1 MTSFDATPPFRLI
14 RGTRPLLLSIPHV
27 GTHIPESMRGD
38 YTDTAL
44 QLADTDWHLDRLYAF
59 AHEMG
64 ASVLSAVHSRC
75 VIDLNRPPDNQS
87 LYPGQITT
95 GLCSGETFRGE
106 PVYRPAREPDAA
118 EVERR
123 LGAYWRPYHDALAG
137 ELERLK
143 ALHGHV
149 LLWDAH
155 SIASRLPRL
164 FDDKLPDLNLGTAGG
179 ASCAPELLASVAAV
193 AQASGYTS
201 VSNGR
206 FKGGHITRHYGRP
219 ADRVHAIQLEL
230 CQCLYM
236 DERSPFDYQPAHADR
251 LQPTLQAMVQ
261 AALAAL
267 PA

>member
-1 MTSFDATPPFRLI
+1 MTSPDATPPYRLI
-14 RGTRPLLLSIPHV
+14 RGRRPLLLSIPHV
-27 GTHIPESMRGD
+27 GTHIPESLRGD

-44 QLADTDWHLDRLYAF
+44 QLADTDWHLDRL
-59 AHEMG
+59 
-64 ASVLSAVHSRC
+64 
-75 VIDLNRPPDNQS
+75 
-87 LYPGQITT
+87 
-95 GLCSGETFRGE
+95 
-106 PVYRPAREPDAA
+106 
-118 EVERR
+118 
-123 LGAYWRPYHDALAG
+123 
-137 ELERLK
+137 K
-143 ALHGHV
+143 ALHGQV

-164 FDDKLPDLNLGTAGG
+164 FDDKLPDLNLDTASS
-179 ASCAPELLASVAAV
+179 ASCAPELLAPVAAV

-230 CQCLYM
+230 CHCLYM
-236 DERSPFDYQPAHADR
+236 DERIPFDYEHAHADR
-251 LQPTLQAMVQ
+251 LQPALKAMVG